1 MSIIQIVATAIAI
14 LLGLALFAYV
24 DREHPEEL
32 DDTEAD
38 KTRRYLAEH
47 SDREDE

>member
-32 DDTEAD
+32 DDTDAD
-38 KTRRYLAEH
+38 RARRYLADQNER
-47 SDREDE
+47 DNE